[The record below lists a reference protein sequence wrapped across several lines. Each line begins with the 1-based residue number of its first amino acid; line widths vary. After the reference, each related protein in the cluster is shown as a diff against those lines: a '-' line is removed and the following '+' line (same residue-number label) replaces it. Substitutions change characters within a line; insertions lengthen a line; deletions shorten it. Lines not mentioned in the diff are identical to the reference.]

1 MRKFHYNSFFCCIF
15 RICSVHRKDDSYM
28 ANYCYTNLYV
38 YGPQEELANL
48 FKKLKRWTR
57 KDERKPKTAFGCG
70 WLGFIAEGAGIKAF
84 DLRAGVEK
92 FQFDGK
98 EMLYICYT
106 SAWEPQAEF
115 WKAVLRKFA
124 PACKSYYLSEESCQG
139 LYVTNDKFRRVITAD
154 YAIPAWDSAAGCY
167 LPSELRRSTFY
178 TEEAMR
184 ELLSSR
190 YGSGKSTTEL
200 LELARHDGLPV
211 YEVKREA

>member
-1 MRKFHYNSFFCCIF
+1 
-15 RICSVHRKDDSYM
+15 M
-28 ANYCYTNLYV
+28 ANYSYTNLYV
-38 YGPQEELANL
+38 YGSQEELANL

-57 KDERKPKTAFGCG
+57 KDERKPKTTFGCG
-70 WLGFIAEGAGIKAF
+70 WLGFFAEGAGIQDF

-98 EMLYICYT
+98 GRLYICYT
-106 SAWEPQAEF
+106 SAWGPQPKF
-115 WKAVLRKFA
+115 WEAVLRKFA

-178 TEEAMR
+178 TQSALR
-184 ELLSSR
+184 ELLSR
-190 YGSGKSTTEL
+190 KYGAGKSIEKL
-200 LELARHDGLPV
+200 VSLARHDGLPV

>member
-1 MRKFHYNSFFCCIF
+1 
-15 RICSVHRKDDSYM
+15 M

-57 KDERKPKTAFGCG
+57 KDERKPKSAFGCG
-70 WLGFIAEGAGIKAF
+70 WLGFIAEGAGIQTF
-84 DLRAGVEK
+84 ELRAGVEK
-92 FQFDGK
+92 IQFDGK

-178 TEEAMR
+178 TEGAMR
-184 ELLSSR
+184 ELLVSK
-190 YGSGKSTTEL
+190 YGTGKALDEL
-200 LELARHDGLPV
+200 LELAKKDNLPV
-211 YEVKREA
+211 YKVKRVD

>member
-1 MRKFHYNSFFCCIF
+1 
-15 RICSVHRKDDSYM
+15 M

-70 WLGFIAEGAGIKAF
+70 WLGFIAEGAGIQTF
-84 DLRAGVEK
+84 ELRSGVEK
-92 FQFDGK
+92 IQFDGK
-98 EMLYICYT
+98 GQLFIKYM
-106 SAWEPQAEF
+106 SADGPQPAFWEAL
-115 WKAVLRKFA
+115 VRKFA
-124 PACKSYYLSEESCQG
+124 PRSWSCYLAEESCTG
-139 LYVTNDKFRRVITAD
+139 LYLTNDKFRRVITAD

-178 TEEAMR
+178 TQSALR

-190 YGSGKSTTEL
+190 YGSAKSTAEL
-200 LELARHDGLPV
+200 LELARHDGLTV

>member
-1 MRKFHYNSFFCCIF
+1 
-15 RICSVHRKDDSYM
+15 M

-38 YGPQEELANL
+38 YGSQEELANL

-70 WLGFIAEGAGIKAF
+70 WLGFIAEGADIQAF

-98 EMLYICYT
+98 GRLYICYT
-106 SAWEPQAEF
+106 SAWGPQPTF

-139 LYVTNDKFRRVITAD
+139 LYVTNDKFRCVITAD
-154 YAIPAWDSAAGCY
+154 YAIPAWNSAAGCY

-178 TEEAMR
+178 TEGAMH
-184 ELLSSR
+184 ELLVSK
-190 YGSGKSTTEL
+190 YGAGKTLAEL
-200 LELARHDGLPV
+200 LELAQKDNLSV
-211 YEVKREA
+211 YKVKRVD

>member
-1 MRKFHYNSFFCCIF
+1 
-15 RICSVHRKDDSYM
+15 M

-38 YGPQEELANL
+38 YGSQEELANL

-70 WLGFIAEGAGIKAF
+70 WLGFIAEGAGIRAF

-98 EMLYICYT
+98 GRLYICYT
-106 SAWEPQAEF
+106 SAWGPQPTF

-154 YAIPAWDSAAGCY
+154 YAIPAWNSAAGCY

-178 TEEAMR
+178 TEGAMH
-184 ELLSSR
+184 ELLVSK
-190 YGSGKSTTEL
+190 YGAGKTLAEL
-200 LELARHDGLPV
+200 LELAQKDNLSV
-211 YEVKREA
+211 YKVKRVD

>member
-1 MRKFHYNSFFCCIF
+1 
-15 RICSVHRKDDSYM
+15 M

-38 YGPQEELANL
+38 YGSQEELANL

-70 WLGFIAEGAGIKAF
+70 WLGFIAEGADIQAF

-98 EMLYICYT
+98 GRLYICYT
-106 SAWEPQAEF
+106 SAWGPQPTF

-139 LYVTNDKFRRVITAD
+139 LYVTNDKFRCVITAD
-154 YAIPAWDSAAGCY
+154 YAIPAWNSAAGCY

-178 TEEAMR
+178 TEGAMH
-184 ELLSSR
+184 ELLVSK
-190 YGSGKSTTEL
+190 YCAGKTLAEL
-200 LELARHDGLPV
+200 LELAQKDNLSV
-211 YEVKREA
+211 YKVKRVD

>member
-1 MRKFHYNSFFCCIF
+1 
-15 RICSVHRKDDSYM
+15 M
-28 ANYCYTNLYV
+28 ANYSYTNLYV
-38 YGPQEELANL
+38 YGSQEELSNL

-57 KDERKPKTAFGCG
+57 KDERKPKTTFGCG
-70 WLGFIAEGAGIKAF
+70 WLGFFAEGAGIQDF

-98 EMLYICYT
+98 GRLYICYT
-106 SAWEPQAEF
+106 SAWGPQPKF
-115 WKAVLRKFA
+115 WEAVLRKFA

-178 TEEAMR
+178 TQSALR
-184 ELLSSR
+184 ELLSR
-190 YGSGKSTTEL
+190 KYGAGKSIEKL
-200 LELARHDGLPV
+200 VSLARHDGLPV

>member
-1 MRKFHYNSFFCCIF
+1 
-15 RICSVHRKDDSYM
+15 M

-38 YGPQEELANL
+38 YGSQEELANL

-70 WLGFIAEGAGIKAF
+70 WLGFIAEGAGIQAF

-98 EMLYICYT
+98 GRLYICYT
-106 SAWEPQAEF
+106 SAWGPQPKF
-115 WKAVLRKFA
+115 WEAVLRKFA

-139 LYVTNDKFRRVITAD
+139 LYVTNDIFRRVITAD

-178 TEEAMR
+178 TQSALR
-184 ELLSSR
+184 ELLSR
-190 YGSGKSTTEL
+190 KYGAGKSIEKL
-200 LELARHDGLPV
+200 VALARHDGLPV

>member
-1 MRKFHYNSFFCCIF
+1 
-15 RICSVHRKDDSYM
+15 M
-28 ANYCYTNLYV
+28 ANYSYTNLYV
-38 YGPQEELANL
+38 YGSQEELANL

-70 WLGFIAEGAGIKAF
+70 WLGFIAEGAGIQAL

-98 EMLYICYT
+98 GRLYICYT
-106 SAWEPQAEF
+106 SAWGPQPKF
-115 WKAVLRKFA
+115 WEAVLRKFA

-139 LYVTNDKFRRVITAD
+139 LYVTNDKFSRVIIAD
-154 YAIPAWDSAAGCY
+154 YAIPAWNSAAGCY

-178 TEEAMR
+178 TQSALR
-184 ELLSSR
+184 ELLSR
-190 YGSGKSTTEL
+190 KYGAGKSIEKLVT
-200 LELARHDGLPV
+200 LARHDGLPV

>member
-1 MRKFHYNSFFCCIF
+1 
-15 RICSVHRKDDSYM
+15 M
-28 ANYCYTNLYV
+28 ANYSYTNLYV
-38 YGPQEELANL
+38 YGSQEELANL

-70 WLGFIAEGAGIKAF
+70 WLGFIAEGSGIQAF

-98 EMLYICYT
+98 GRLYICYT
-106 SAWEPQAEF
+106 SAWGPQPKF
-115 WKAVLRKFA
+115 WEAVLRKFA
-124 PACKSYYLSEESCQG
+124 PSCKSYYLSEESCQG

-178 TEEAMR
+178 TQSALR
-184 ELLSSR
+184 ELLSR
-190 YGSGKSTTEL
+190 KYGVGKSIEKLVT
-200 LELARHDGLPV
+200 LARHDGLPV

>member
-1 MRKFHYNSFFCCIF
+1 
-15 RICSVHRKDDSYM
+15 M
-28 ANYCYTNLYV
+28 ANYSYTNLYV

-70 WLGFIAEGAGIKAF
+70 WLGFIAEGAGIQAF

-98 EMLYICYT
+98 ERLYICYT
-106 SAWEPQAEF
+106 SAWEAQAEF

-124 PACKSYYLSEESCQG
+124 PACKFYYLSEESCQG

-178 TEEAMR
+178 TEGAMR
-184 ELLSSR
+184 ELLVSK
-190 YGSGKSTTEL
+190 YGAGKTLAEL
-200 LELARHDGLPV
+200 LEMSQKDNLPV
-211 YEVKREA
+211 YKVKRVD

>member
-1 MRKFHYNSFFCCIF
+1 
-15 RICSVHRKDDSYM
+15 M
-28 ANYCYTNLYV
+28 ANYCYANLYV
-38 YGPQEELANL
+38 YGSQEELSNL

-70 WLGFIAEGAGIKAF
+70 WLGFIAEGAGIQAF

-98 EMLYICYT
+98 GRLYICYT
-106 SAWEPQAEF
+106 SAWGPQPEF

-124 PACKSYYLSEESCQG
+124 PACKSYYLAEESCQG

-178 TEEAMR
+178 TEGAMR
-184 ELLSSR
+184 ELLVSK
-190 YGSGKSTTEL
+190 YGAGKTLAEL
-200 LELARHDGLPV
+200 LKLAKKDGLPV
-211 YEVKREA
+211 YKVKRVD

>member
-1 MRKFHYNSFFCCIF
+1 
-15 RICSVHRKDDSYM
+15 M
-28 ANYCYTNLYV
+28 ANYSYTNLYV
-38 YGPQEELANL
+38 YGSQEELANL

-57 KDERKPKTAFGCG
+57 KDERKPKTTFGCG
-70 WLGFIAEGAGIKAF
+70 WLGFFAEGAGIQAF

-98 EMLYICYT
+98 GRLYICYT
-106 SAWEPQAEF
+106 SAWGPQPKF
-115 WKAVLRKFA
+115 WEAVLRKFA

-178 TEEAMR
+178 TQPALR
-184 ELLSSR
+184 ELLSR
-190 YGSGKSTTEL
+190 KYGACKTLTEL
-200 LELARHDGLPV
+200 LELAQKDNLPV
-211 YEVKREA
+211 YKVKRVD

>member
-1 MRKFHYNSFFCCIF
+1 
-15 RICSVHRKDDSYM
+15 M
-28 ANYCYTNLYV
+28 ANYSYTNLYV
-38 YGPQEELANL
+38 YGSQEELANL

-70 WLGFIAEGAGIKAF
+70 WLGFIAEGAGIQDF

-98 EMLYICYT
+98 GRLYICYT
-106 SAWEPQAEF
+106 SAWGPQPTF

-139 LYVTNDKFRRVITAD
+139 LYVTNDKFSRVIIAD

-178 TEEAMR
+178 TQSALR
-184 ELLSSR
+184 ELLSR
-190 YGSGKSTTEL
+190 KYGAGKSIEKLVT
-200 LELARHDGLPV
+200 LARHDGLPV

>member
-1 MRKFHYNSFFCCIF
+1 
-15 RICSVHRKDDSYM
+15 M
-28 ANYCYTNLYV
+28 ANYSYTNLYV
-38 YGPQEELANL
+38 YGSQEELANL

-70 WLGFIAEGAGIKAF
+70 WLGFIAEGAGIQAF
-84 DLRAGVEK
+84 DVRAGVEK

-98 EMLYICYT
+98 GRLYICYT
-106 SAWEPQAEF
+106 SAWGPQPKF
-115 WKAVLRKFA
+115 WEAVLRKFS
-124 PACKSYYLSEESCQG
+124 PECKSYYLSEESCQG

-178 TEEAMR
+178 TQSALR
-184 ELLSSR
+184 ELLSR
-190 YGSGKSTTEL
+190 KYGAGKSIEKLVT
-200 LELARHDGLPV
+200 LARHDGLPV

>member
-1 MRKFHYNSFFCCIF
+1 
-15 RICSVHRKDDSYM
+15 M
-28 ANYCYTNLYV
+28 ANYSYTNLYV
-38 YGPQEELANL
+38 YGSQEELANI

-57 KDERKPKTAFGCG
+57 KDERKLKTAFGCG
-70 WLGFIAEGAGIKAF
+70 WIGFIAEDAGIQAF

-98 EMLYICYT
+98 GRLYICYT
-106 SAWEPQAEF
+106 SAWGPQPKF
-115 WKAVLRKFA
+115 WEAVLRKFA

-139 LYVTNDKFRRVITAD
+139 LYVTNDKFSRVIIAD

-178 TEEAMR
+178 TQSALR
-184 ELLSSR
+184 ELLSR
-190 YGSGKSTTEL
+190 KYGAGKSIEKL
-200 LELARHDGLPV
+200 VALARHDGLPV

>member
-1 MRKFHYNSFFCCIF
+1 
-15 RICSVHRKDDSYM
+15 M
-28 ANYCYTNLYV
+28 ANYSYTNLYV
-38 YGPQEELANL
+38 YGSQEELANL

-57 KDERKPKTAFGCG
+57 KDERKPKTTFGCG
-70 WLGFIAEGAGIKAF
+70 WLGFFAEGAGIQDF
-84 DLRAGVEK
+84 DLRAGGEK

-98 EMLYICYT
+98 GRLYICYT
-106 SAWEPQAEF
+106 SAWGPQPKF
-115 WKAVLRKFA
+115 WEAVLRKFA

-178 TEEAMR
+178 TQSALR
-184 ELLSSR
+184 ELLSR
-190 YGSGKSTTEL
+190 KYGAGKSIEKL
-200 LELARHDGLPV
+200 VSLARHDGLPV

>member
-1 MRKFHYNSFFCCIF
+1 
-15 RICSVHRKDDSYM
+15 M

-38 YGPQEELANL
+38 YGSQEELSNL

-70 WLGFIAEGAGIKAF
+70 WRGFIAEGAGIQAF

-98 EMLYICYT
+98 GRLYICYT
-106 SAWEPQAEF
+106 SAWGPQPEF

-178 TEEAMR
+178 TEGAMR
-184 ELLSSR
+184 ELLVSR
-190 YGSGKSTTEL
+190 YGAGKTLAEL
-200 LELARHDGLPV
+200 LELAKKDGLLV
-211 YEVKREA
+211 YKVKRVN

>member
-1 MRKFHYNSFFCCIF
+1 
-15 RICSVHRKDDSYM
+15 M

-38 YGPQEELANL
+38 YGSQEELANL

-70 WLGFIAEGAGIKAF
+70 WLGFIAEGAGIQAF

-92 FQFDGK
+92 IQFDGK
-98 EMLYICYT
+98 GRLYICYT
-106 SAWEPQAEF
+106 SAWGPQPEF
-115 WKAVLRKFA
+115 WEAVLRKFA

-139 LYVTNDKFRRVITAD
+139 LYVTNDKFGRVITAD

-178 TEEAMR
+178 TQSALR

-190 YGSGKSTTEL
+190 YGAGKTLAEL
-200 LELARHDGLPV
+200 LELARKDNLPI
-211 YEVKREA
+211 YKVKRVD

>member
-1 MRKFHYNSFFCCIF
+1 
-15 RICSVHRKDDSYM
+15 M

-38 YGPQEELANL
+38 YGSQEELANL

-57 KDERKPKTAFGCG
+57 KDERKPKTSFGCG
-70 WLGFIAEGAGIKAF
+70 WLGFIAEGAGIQAF

-98 EMLYICYT
+98 GRLYICYT
-106 SAWEPQAEF
+106 SAWGPQPTF

-178 TEEAMR
+178 TEGAMH
-184 ELLSSR
+184 ELLVSK
-190 YGSGKSTTEL
+190 YGAGKTLAEL
-200 LELARHDGLPV
+200 LELAQKDNLSV
-211 YEVKREA
+211 YKVKRVD

>member
-1 MRKFHYNSFFCCIF
+1 
-15 RICSVHRKDDSYM
+15 M
-28 ANYCYTNLYV
+28 ANYSYTNLYV

-70 WLGFIAEGAGIKAF
+70 WLGFIAEGAGIQAF

-98 EMLYICYT
+98 ERLYICYT
-106 SAWEPQAEF
+106 SAWEPQLEF

-124 PACKSYYLSEESCQG
+124 PACKSYYLSEEACQG
-139 LYVTNDKFRRVITAD
+139 FYVTNDKFRCVITVD
-154 YAIPAWDSAAGCY
+154 YAIPAWDSAAGRY

-178 TEEAMR
+178 TEEAMH

-190 YGSGKSTTEL
+190 YGSGKSMTEL

>member
-1 MRKFHYNSFFCCIF
+1 
-15 RICSVHRKDDSYM
+15 M

-70 WLGFIAEGAGIKAF
+70 WLGFIAEGAGIRAF

-98 EMLYICYT
+98 GQLFIKYI
-106 SAWEPQAEF
+106 SAYGPQPAFWEAL
-115 WKAVLRKFA
+115 VRKFA
-124 PACKSYYLSEESCQG
+124 PRRWSYYLAEESSSG

-154 YAIPAWDSAAGCY
+154 YAIPAWDSVAGCY

-178 TEEAMR
+178 TEGAMR

-190 YGSGKSTTEL
+190 YGSGKSTAEL

-211 YEVKREA
+211 YDVKREA

>member
-1 MRKFHYNSFFCCIF
+1 
-15 RICSVHRKDDSYM
+15 M

-70 WLGFIAEGAGIKAF
+70 WLGFIAEGAGIQAF

-92 FQFDGK
+92 IQFDGK
-98 EMLYICYT
+98 GQLFIKYI
-106 SAWEPQAEF
+106 SAYGPQPAFWEAL
-115 WKAVLRKFA
+115 VRKFA
-124 PACKSYYLSEESCQG
+124 PRSWSYYLAEESSSG

-154 YAIPAWDSAAGCY
+154 YAIPAWDSVAGCY

-178 TEEAMR
+178 TEGAMR
-184 ELLSSR
+184 ELLVSK
-190 YGSGKSTTEL
+190 YGAGKTLAEL
-200 LELARHDGLPV
+200 LELAKKDNLPV
-211 YEVKREA
+211 YKVKRVD

>member
-1 MRKFHYNSFFCCIF
+1 
-15 RICSVHRKDDSYM
+15 M
-28 ANYCYTNLYV
+28 ANYSYTNLYV
-38 YGPQEELANL
+38 YGSQEELANL

-70 WLGFIAEGAGIKAF
+70 WLGFIAEGAGIQAF
-84 DLRAGVEK
+84 DVRAGVEK

-98 EMLYICYT
+98 GRLYICYT
-106 SAWEPQAEF
+106 SAWRPQPKF
-115 WKAVLRKFA
+115 WEAVLRKFA
-124 PACKSYYLSEESCQG
+124 PECKSYYLSEESCQG
-139 LYVTNDKFRRVITAD
+139 LYVTNDKSRRVITAD

-190 YGSGKSTTEL
+190 YGSGKSTAEL

-211 YEVKREA
+211 YDVKREA

>member
-1 MRKFHYNSFFCCIF
+1 
-15 RICSVHRKDDSYM
+15 M
-28 ANYCYTNLYV
+28 ANYSYTNLYV
-38 YGPQEELANL
+38 YGSQEELANL

-70 WLGFIAEGAGIKAF
+70 WLGFIAEGAGIQAF

-98 EMLYICYT
+98 ERLYICYT
-106 SAWEPQAEF
+106 SAWEAQAEF

-124 PACKSYYLSEESCQG
+124 PACKFYYLSEESCQG

-154 YAIPAWDSAAGCY
+154 YAIPAWNSAAGCY
-167 LPSELRRSTFY
+167 LPSEFRRSTFY
-178 TEEAMR
+178 TEGAMR
-184 ELLSSR
+184 ELLVSK
-190 YGSGKSTTEL
+190 YGAGKSIEKL
-200 LELARHDGLPV
+200 VALARHDGLPV

>member
-1 MRKFHYNSFFCCIF
+1 
-15 RICSVHRKDDSYM
+15 M

-70 WLGFIAEGAGIKAF
+70 WLGFIAEGADIQAF

-98 EMLYICYT
+98 GRLYICYT
-106 SAWEPQAEF
+106 SAWGPQPTF

-154 YAIPAWDSAAGCY
+154 YAIPAWNSAAGCY

-178 TEEAMR
+178 TEGAMH
-184 ELLSSR
+184 ELLVSK
-190 YGSGKSTTEL
+190 YGAGKTLAEL
-200 LELARHDGLPV
+200 LELAQKDNLSV
-211 YEVKREA
+211 YKVKRVD

>member
-1 MRKFHYNSFFCCIF
+1 
-15 RICSVHRKDDSYM
+15 M
-28 ANYCYTNLYV
+28 ANYSYTNLYV

-70 WLGFIAEGAGIKAF
+70 WLGFIAEGAGIQVF
-84 DLRAGVEK
+84 DVRAGVEK

-98 EMLYICYT
+98 GRLYIYYT
-106 SAWEPQAEF
+106 SAWGPQPKF
-115 WKAVLRKFA
+115 WEAVLRKFA

-178 TEEAMR
+178 TQSALR
-184 ELLSSR
+184 ELLSR
-190 YGSGKSTTEL
+190 KYGAGKSIEKIVA
-200 LELARHDGLPV
+200 LARRDGLPV

>member
-1 MRKFHYNSFFCCIF
+1 
-15 RICSVHRKDDSYM
+15 M
-28 ANYCYTNLYV
+28 ANYSYTNLYV
-38 YGPQEELANL
+38 YGSQEELANL
-48 FKKLKRWTR
+48 FEKLKRWTR

-70 WLGFIAEGAGIKAF
+70 WLGFIAEGVGIQAF

-98 EMLYICYT
+98 GRLYICYT
-106 SAWEPQAEF
+106 SAWGPQPKF
-115 WKAVLRKFA
+115 WEAVLRKFA

-139 LYVTNDKFRRVITAD
+139 LYVTNDKFRRVIIAD

-178 TEEAMR
+178 TQPALR
-184 ELLSSR
+184 ELLSR
-190 YGSGKSTTEL
+190 KYGACKSIEKL
-200 LELARHDGLPV
+200 VALARHDGLPV